1 VVGEGSVFIGSQ
13 DGSVQAIEASDGKLL
28 WRYMIQELAVQMPAV
43 YGAYVNFSAST
54 SYQQALA
61 IVTGLGLKTFADCHP
76 YWWTKG
82 DDKDIYSGSH
92 LLTVAATVNSAP
104 LWLDRLKVT
113 PGVEHAE
120 ASGPHSCPKIGPGSG
135 FRYLPE
141 AQAGT
146 FVRVTFAD
154 TAKYATALDAL
165 NALGFRLAD
174 PCYEQARARGTKP
187 TWHSMGQA
195 DSFTKMRTLLV
206 ATTAFNATYWANQ
219 LGAVAA
225 VVKVES
231 PFKMTC

>member
-104 LWLDRLKVT
+104 LWLDRLKAN
-113 PGVEHAE
+113 PDVEYAE

-174 PCYEQARARGTKP
+174 PCFEQARARGTKP

-195 DSFTKMRTLLV
+195 DSFTRTRTLLL